1 MEKEIRTV
9 NIEYRVDREEKPIIS
24 GYAAVFNQES
34 EDLGGFTEFIER
46 GAFKEALKTSDTRA
60 LFNHDSN
67 YVLGR
72 ESAGTLTLK
81 EDQEGLHMEITPPD
95 TQFARDLMVS
105 IERGDINQQSFGFT
119 VETDEWTEK
128 DKKVTRTI
136 KKIARLYDVSPVTYP
151 AYPDTTV
158 AVRSLDKYKKT
169 LDRQG
174 LNDLQRRDMKLRLR
188 ELQIRIN
195 RRRI

>member
-24 GYAAVFNQES
+24 GYAAVFNSES
-34 EDLGGFTEFIER
+34 EDLGGFTEFIEP

-67 YVLGR
+67 FVLGR
-72 ESAGTLTLK
+72 ESAGTLSLK
-81 EDQEGLHMEITPPD
+81 EDSTGLHMDITPPD

-136 KKIARLYDVSPVTYP
+136 KKVGRLYDVSPVTYP

-158 AVRSLDKYKKT
+158 AVRSLDKYKET
-169 LDRQG
+169 LQRQG
-174 LNDLQRRDMKLRLR
+174 LSDPQRRQMEINLKQLKIRFERSRL
-188 ELQIRIN
+188 
-195 RRRI
+195 